1 MSGSSESSWTGEA
14 PGQTSISYPAHQPA
28 YSEQNVPQEQDAL
41 LLHGPRQQYKIHRN
55 YPVPQLADDN
65 EVLVKAVV
73 IGLNPIDWK
82 APDYN
87 FGIPDFPFISGRELS
102 GTICRVSPAGSS
114 VSVGD
119 RVIAIS
125 TDYRDYRK
133 SAYQNYVVALDYN
146 VVRVPR

>member
-82 APDYN
+82 AP
-87 FGIPDFPFISGRELS
+87 
-102 GTICRVSPAGSS
+102 
-114 VSVGD
+114 
-119 RVIAIS
+119 
-125 TDYRDYRK
+125 
-133 SAYQNYVVALDYN
+133 
-146 VVRVPR
+146 